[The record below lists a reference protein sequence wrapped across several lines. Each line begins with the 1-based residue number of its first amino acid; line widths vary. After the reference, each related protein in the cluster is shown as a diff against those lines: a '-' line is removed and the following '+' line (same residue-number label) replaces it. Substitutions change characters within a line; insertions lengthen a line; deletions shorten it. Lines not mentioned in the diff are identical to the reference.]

1 MSTKKITI
9 SGKPRQGSDRQA
21 DAWVRNRNGGPP
33 TKRLTIDL
41 PTGLHA
47 RVKAGCALRGVS
59 IKDVVREFLEREFSE

>member
-1 MSTKKITI
+1 MSTKRVAI
-9 SGKPRQGSDRQA
+9 SGKPRQGSGGQA

-41 PTGLHA
+41 PAGLHA

-59 IKDVVREFLEREFSE
+59 IKEVVREFLDREFSE